1 MNKKNKIILVG
12 SIIIGTLLSL
22 FASASPDGLERVAVD
37 RGFINSGKNYI
48 SGLFSDYLIP
58 GITNEIIAAV
68 LAGLVGTVLTFCL
81 IYFIGQI
88 YLKLKIR
95 NES

>member
-1 MNKKNKIILVG
+1 MNKKNKLILAS
-12 SIIIGTLLSL
+12 SIIIGAFLSL
-22 FASASPDGLERVAVD
+22 FASASPDGLERVAED
-37 RGFINSGKNYI
+37 KGFINLGKNYI

-58 GITNEIIAAV
+58 GITNEIVAAV
-68 LAGLVGTVLTFCL
+68 LAGLTGTILTFCL